1 MWWFF
6 DTEFVHSIYFRDFI
20 FLSVNFTH
28 AEEEL
33 YTNLGGETLPL
44 LMTRKKRTK
53 RTKELMVKRPNPT
66 LKRILMV
73 KKGNLTMT
81 RKKRTKLTKE

>member
-44 LMTRKKRTK
+44 AADDE
-53 RTKELMVKRPNPT
+53 KEEKHPV
-66 LKRILMV
+66 
-73 KKGNLTMT
+73 TMQIFSP
-81 RKKRTKLTKE
+81 K